1 MTAEEE
7 IVQLKKEAVY
17 LQHYQLVP
25 LAHTCELLADLYGSQ
40 VPEGTLTTSV
50 HQEAETL
57 APTVGHIADL
67 LKASRLHHTA
77 ETGVHVGSKL
87 QWPHLNSTRWLTH
100 LACNARRGKKALE
113 TIGIWPH
120 FCGRAMHGRWSS
132 YDQ

>member
-17 LQHYQLVP
+17 LQQYQLVP
-25 LAHTCELLADLYGSQ
+25 LARTCELLADLYGSQ
-40 VPEGTLTTSV
+40 VPEGTLTTWV

-57 APTVGHIADL
+57 APTVVHIADL